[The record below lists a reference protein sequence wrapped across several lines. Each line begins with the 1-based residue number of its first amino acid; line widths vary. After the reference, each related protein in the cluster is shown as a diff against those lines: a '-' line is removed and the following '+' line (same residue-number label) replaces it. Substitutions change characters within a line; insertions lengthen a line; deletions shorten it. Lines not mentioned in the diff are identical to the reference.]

1 MIEPRTASQFRA
13 QQKEDAQK
21 AAFVAGFTAVV
32 VFLLLLPLQG
42 WLLMLVFGALHGAFA
57 AVPAVGYGT
66 SVLFVV
72 GLDLLA
78 FTVKKFRK

>member
-1 MIEPRTASQFRA
+1 MIDYARPPFGKQDREKAA
-13 QQKEDAQK
+13 E
-21 AAFVAGFTAVV
+21 AAFVAAFTAVV
-32 VFLLLLPLQG
+32 VALLLLPLQG

-72 GLDLLA
+72 GSDLLA
-78 FTVKKFRK
+78 VTLKKFRK

>member
-1 MIEPRTASQFRA
+1 MIDFNLPPQRTA
-13 QQKEDAQK
+13 QKEDAAQ
-21 AAFVAGFTAVV
+21 AAFVAGFVAVV

-72 GLDLLA
+72 GADILA
-78 FTVKKFRK
+78 FTAKKFRK